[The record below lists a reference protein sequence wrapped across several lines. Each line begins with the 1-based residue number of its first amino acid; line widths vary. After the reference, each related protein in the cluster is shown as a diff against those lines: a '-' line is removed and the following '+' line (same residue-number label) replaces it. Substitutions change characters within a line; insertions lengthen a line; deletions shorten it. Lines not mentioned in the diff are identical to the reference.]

1 MALEI
6 KSSSLP
12 RQMYQRS
19 GLYLFRRKTAVRLC
33 HALDV
38 LVLFC
43 KDPKEG
49 LRFGRRRDPPG
60 ETAAGRWGGGG
71 LKKKEK
77 DDEIAACHS
86 VL

>member
-1 MALEI
+1 
-6 KSSSLP
+6 
-12 RQMYQRS
+12 MYQRS

-43 KDPKEG
+43 KEPKEG
-49 LRFGRRRDPPG
+49 LRVW
-60 ETAAGRWGGGG
+60 EEA
-71 LKKKEK
+71 KKKEK
-77 DDEIAACHS
+77 DDEVAACHS